1 MKLSTAFI
9 SAALLFAACGSDSDD
24 DVADASTE
32 FDAEYEYDDEF
43 GDEYDDE
50 YGDEYEGDAAGAAG
64 TVDMSL
70 TRDDVDCSAEGLGED
85 ETSTFTTAHY
95 VVGGALGAACFG
107 VDDPTLT
114 QAWEALSA
122 ITPSLQLAD
131 LGVFGSFES
140 TEGGD
145 EVTLAF

>member
-32 FDAEYEYDDEF
+32 YDDEYEYEYD
-43 GDEYDDE
+43 
-50 YGDEYEGDAAGAAG
+50 DEYEGDAAGAAG

-107 VDDPTLT
+107 EDDPTLT
-114 QAWEALSA
+114 QAWEAL
-122 ITPSLQLAD
+122 
-131 LGVFGSFES
+131 
-140 TEGGD
+140 
-145 EVTLAF
+145 

>member
-70 TRDDVDCSAEGLGED
+70 TRDDVDCSAEGLG
-85 ETSTFTTAHY
+85 
-95 VVGGALGAACFG
+95 
-107 VDDPTLT
+107 
-114 QAWEALSA
+114 
-122 ITPSLQLAD
+122 
-131 LGVFGSFES
+131 
-140 TEGGD
+140 
-145 EVTLAF
+145 